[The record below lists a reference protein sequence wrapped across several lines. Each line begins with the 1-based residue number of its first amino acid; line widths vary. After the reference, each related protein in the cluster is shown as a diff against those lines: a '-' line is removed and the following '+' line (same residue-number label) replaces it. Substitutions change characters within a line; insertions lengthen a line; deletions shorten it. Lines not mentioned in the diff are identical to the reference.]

1 MAADRT
7 NALSRFAGPRYAE
20 KIQVILQRKENSL
33 LADALLACDLLR
45 AQGRTNEA
53 KAWADRIEKEPI
65 TEKLLRELKSSACER
80 H

>member
-1 MAADRT
+1 LLARDM
-7 NALSRFAGPRYAE
+7 LK
-20 KIQVILQRKENSL
+20 KIKVILQRKESSL

-45 AQGRTNEA
+45 AQGRTDEA

-65 TEKLLRELKSSACER
+65 TEKLLRELKSSACEL